1 MAGSARRFVQC
12 RQCRRRPSEVAAAV
26 TRRDATRA
34 RAWFGHGNP
43 ADSQGETS
51 RVHAGKKGTS
61 AAARSHRWMTSNT
74 RRISDSTRSTSV
86 FWRPIAAAAS
96 IALFIALLIGALTLS
111 MVIVAGFALRALL
124 GGRRPGPVNLHWGS
138 APIARARRHAPAGE
152 VVDVQ
157 AREIEMPPS
166 R

>member
-1 MAGSARRFVQC
+1 MSSKPRRTFYWT
-12 RQCRRRPSEVAAAV
+12 P
-26 TRRDATRA
+26 
-34 RAWFGHGNP
+34 P
-43 ADSQGETS
+43 
-51 RVHAGKKGTS
+51 
-61 AAARSHRWMTSNT
+61 
-74 RRISDSTRSTSV
+74 TSV
-86 FWRPIAAAAS
+86 FWRPIAAVAS
-96 IALFIALLIGALTLS
+96 LVLFIALLIGALTLG

-138 APIARARRHAPAGE
+138 APIARARRRAPAGE